1 MQQQRKQQQQ
11 QVPPVLAG
19 VVEAAAAAPP
29 RLYTWSAGSDA
40 DFSPRTPATA
50 SGQRRSL
57 LSRSQPLFSRFSL
70 TSRQRRLPH
79 PSKRAKTVTHRRLF
93 SLSLSLV
100 SRSRATLAL
109 ARESRTPGEEGRASP
124 GSPLCIKTRGREKY
138 IPRTRH
144 DWSAATTASS
154 SSPPVM
160 RGRESGKRSAA
171 LTLPHVSRGR

>member
-19 VVEAAAAAPP
+19 VVEAAAAPP

-79 PSKRAKTVTHRRLF
+79 PSKRAKTVTHRRLV
-93 SLSLSLV
+93 SLSHSSREAVRLLLSRAKAGHRERKGEQVPALLCV
-100 SRSRATLAL
+100 SR
-109 ARESRTPGEEGRASP
+109 REGERNIFQEQDMTGQLQRLHHL
-124 GSPLCIKTRGREKY
+124 PL
-138 IPRTRH
+138 
-144 DWSAATTASS
+144 
-154 SSPPVM
+154 
-160 RGRESGKRSAA
+160 
-171 LTLPHVSRGR
+171 LLL